1 MSPGRSDPVRPQAFP
16 CFFVDGKDKNPGEI
30 YGVMQ
35 EKNTMAGQNA
45 LVTGASSG
53 IGRAT
58 AERFAAAG
66 VNVAL
71 AARSTD
77 TLSELTQRLEERH
90 GVHAPVVPVDIRRE
104 EDVANMV
111 KKTMEAFETLDVVV
125 NNAGVIRYGDI
136 ERFSTEDYRA
146 VMETNVDG
154 VFFTTRA
161 VLPHLRESKGNLV
174 FVGSFDA
181 NHPRSFNPIYAA
193 SKWWVKGFA
202 HSIAAVAGTDG
213 VAVTLVNPSEVRTA
227 IPDSDGVSYSEK
239 FAPDEVT
246 SPEAVA
252 EAILF
257 AARQEPPTTLS
268 QIDIYRRDKLSEFF

>member
-1 MSPGRSDPVRPQAFP
+1 MKEKRSIA
-16 CFFVDGKDKNPGEI
+16 GK
-30 YGVMQ
+30 
-35 EKNTMAGQNA
+35 NA

-58 AERFAAAG
+58 AERFAKEG

-71 AARSTD
+71 AARSED
-77 TLSELTQRLEERH
+77 TLQSLAQQLEERH
-90 GVHAPVVPVDIRRE
+90 GVRAPVVPVDIRRE
-104 EDVANMV
+104 EEVTDMVAQ
-111 KKTMEAFETLDVVV
+111 TMEAFETLDVVV
-125 NNAGVIRYGDI
+125 NNAGVIRYGGI

-146 VMETNVDG
+146 VMETNADG
-154 VFFTTRA
+154 VFFTTRET
-161 VLPHLRESKGNLV
+161 LPHLRESKGNLV

-181 NHPRSFNPIYAA
+181 NNPRSFNPIYAS

-213 VAVTLVNPSEVRTA
+213 VAVTLVNPSEVRT
-227 IPDSDGVSYSEK
+227 PLQDSNGVSYRQK
-239 FAPDEVT
+239 FGEGDVT
-246 SPEAVA
+246 SPEDVA

-257 AARQEPPTTLS
+257 AARQEAPTTLS